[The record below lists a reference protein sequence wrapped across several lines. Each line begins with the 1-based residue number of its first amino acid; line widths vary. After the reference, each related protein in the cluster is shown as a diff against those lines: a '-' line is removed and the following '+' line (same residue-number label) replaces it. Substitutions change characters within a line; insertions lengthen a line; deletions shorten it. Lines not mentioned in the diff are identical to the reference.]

1 MKINMSCPYGL
12 TFSLREKSQ
21 QTNKCNK
28 ILNSAKCYE
37 KKTKDRTGRPGRRP
51 GQASGRRWWWP
62 GSTAGGRGRV
72 GG

>member
-1 MKINMSCPYGL
+1 MEL

-37 KKTKDRTGRPGRRP
+37 RKKKKIGQEDQGRDQDRHPAGDG
-51 GQASGRRWWWP
+51 
-62 GSTAGGRGRV
+62 GGRAPLLAV
-72 GG
+72 EAE